1 MITEGARL
9 ASRPE
14 STYTMLTLKRLLD
27 IFNLEM
33 ESENLMCFIEFLH
46 LILNEN

>member
-33 ESENLMCFIEFLH
+33 ESENRFIEFLH
-46 LILNEN
+46 LFENEN